1 MPHSNPREK
10 VPLGSSSPFIHPE
23 YLSNSHEQGSA
34 AEEHEQP
41 ASSAI
46 IQGADHKRT
55 QFDDD
60 PRQETRA
67 KRMKLGDTSP
77 DIAAVE
83 GNSTRGSDS
92 GLDGPVAISP
102 KSTTPDGEEQVQG
115 AGSSTT
121 RGANGDATL
130 EQQNRS
136 SIFNINSSPVNPA
149 GIAIKPRKRDSS
161 IDHNHE
167 GRKTKKSKT
176 RHIDDEQPSS
186 PAKPKVE
193 FEDISQE
200 VDARLREKEE
210 KRKRK
215 EKKRKKIVDVEPNVT
230 APDANTT
237 AEGPVRLKKKKKVR
251 HNDDAVIEASE
262 VKKKAGA
269 ESDEGQGERRKK
281 KHGKDREVRDS

>member
-10 VPLGSSSPFIHPE
+10 VPLGSSSPSNHPE

-34 AEEHEQP
+34 ADEHEQP
-41 ASSAI
+41 ASPAI
-46 IQGADHKRT
+46 TRGADHKRT
-55 QFDDD
+55 RFDDD
-60 PRQETRA
+60 PRQEISA

-77 DIAAVE
+77 DIASVE
-83 GNSTRGSDS
+83 GSSIRGSDS

-102 KSTTPDGEEQVQG
+102 KPTTPDDEEQGQG
-115 AGSSTT
+115 VGSSTT
-121 RGANGDATL
+121 RGANDDATF
-130 EQQNRS
+130 EQQDRS
-136 SIFNINSSPVNPA
+136 SIFDVNSTLVNPT
-149 GIAIKPRKRDSS
+149 GIAIKPRKRGSS

-176 RHIDDEQPSS
+176 RHTDDEQPSS

-215 EKKRKKIVDVEPNVT
+215 EKKRKKIADLDSNVT

-237 AEGPVRLKKKKKVR
+237 AEGPARLKKKKKVR
-251 HNDDAVIEASE
+251 HNDDSTKEAYE
-262 VKKKAGA
+262 IKKKSGA

-281 KHGKDREVRDS
+281 RHKKDREVRDS